1 METAVMTDIV
11 PIEHLRELFGEQ
23 LQEQVSLAPYTSAR
37 IGGAADA
44 LVTAYSADELAQAV
58 HTCWQ
63 QDLPFTMLGGG
74 SNVLVSDAGVRGI
87 VILNRAKAVE
97 FRSGA
102 VPMIRAEAG
111 TIFSNLA
118 HRAAAKGLAGL
129 EWAIAVPGTVGGAV
143 YGNAGA
149 FGGDTSQ
156 NLIRAEILSES
167 GRHWWS
173 TEKLEYGYRTSALKR
188 AHSKA
193 VVLAAEFAVIN
204 GDPAQ
209 IQATVD
215 GFTERRKATQPPG
228 ASMGSMFK
236 NPPGYFAGQLIEACG
251 LKGTRIGN
259 AEISPVHGNFFVNT
273 GETKSADIKKLI
285 DLAQKTVFEKI
296 GIKLE
301 LEVELLG
308 DFDA

>member
-1 METAVMTDIV
+1 MNTAVMTDIV
-11 PIEHLRELFGEQ
+11 PAGYLRELFGEQ
-23 LQEQVSLAPYTSAR
+23 VQEQVSLAPYTSAR
-37 IGGAADA
+37 IGGPADA
-44 LVTAYSADELAQAV
+44 LVTARSADELAQV
-58 HTCWQ
+58 VQTCWEH
-63 QDLPFTMLGGG
+63 DLPFTLLGGG
-74 SNVLVSDAGVRGI
+74 SNVLISDAGVRGI
-87 VILNRAKAVE
+87 VILNRAKAVD

-102 VPMIRAEAG
+102 IPTIHAEAG

-173 TEKLEYGYRTSALKR
+173 TEKLEYGYRTSVLKR
-188 AHSKA
+188 AHHKT

-204 GDPAQ
+204 GDPDQ

-259 AEISPVHGNFFVNT
+259 AEISSIHGNFFVNT

-308 DFDA
+308 EW